1 MPKKRRNGHS
11 PGRGPPHAADIE
23 GSGAMRRAAPQN
35 SGPDPGS
42 IEPGYPRS
50 SAQNR
55 EEIVLS
61 MQEMFS
67 HLDPA
72 VIHLLLSEADF
83 NVENA
88 MDSLLELSNAAETT
102 TQPSGFEMAAALL
115 DRQPRTNQMETSK
128 KISDGFTAPDKVNP
142 QRNQSPETTHLTEE
156 FDYLLDQELG
166 AITALQGPS
175 GTQPAVLD
183 LHPLDVENDSKSGSL
198 SSDSSTTLPGQAHR
212 GASPVNE
219 LSFGGAAC
227 PKENNVSVD
236 FSHLTEDSYSRP
248 SAFKAYCRPGTFPN
262 RTVPT
267 AHPESLHTPA
277 MFWNIKAPVF
287 QPRVGSPGPRFTPVM
302 RPPHPW
308 NGHPFSTA
316 QWLASR
322 PVSQAP
328 LKPSATVPKSWTL
341 PPVSRLILEGPV
353 LVLLRGAPGSGK
365 TTLAS
370 AMLEH
375 NPGGVVLST
384 DEYFTRNGTYHY
396 NPDQLGEAHSW
407 NHVRAKEAFE
417 KGYSPIIIDNT
428 NMQCWEMK
436 PYVSLALKH
445 KYRVLFREPETW
457 WKTKPREL
465 EKRTKHGVTK
475 EKIRRMLEHQDRYV
489 SVQNIMASQPKPTA
503 VFGVDVDVSPQQ
515 PLPGGLNRP
524 DLVGDSRFGGHLSS
538 SLPDVSSVGQN
549 FVRTDAAEG
558 EVDLH
563 SSKESMSSQENIEK
577 QTQPTESPESE
588 LLDGENLDWELDHCI
603 PPSDSTGLDITE
615 DSPCNPDV
623 LEEKTLEV
631 PAPFAESIG
640 QRVRRDRE
648 RGRFAQEVDANQFL
662 NFKLGC
668 DSVTKGTPEDGTE
681 LDGTVKQELLNFVGD
696 WPSESLEQRGQRSQR
711 SAPPTLIKHLDE
723 ETPSHVDPSCSTYER
738 TVECFEESSLNK
750 TEFLNDLDLLQGKDV
765 KKIRKAGESSLS
777 SLARDEQELSLRT
790 EVRNAGQVLPDN
802 VLECEILSESST
814 DPKSKDDSLPQP
826 QNPSREIEKDENECK
841 RAPEMVE
848 ADSEELSTSKG
859 RIDVQT
865 EDLEVMENYNLSLT
879 PDDKTMS
886 SSRCEADQNA
896 ESSKEKRKGSGRKT
910 GKSCRLALTFTNQS
924 SFSACLQEGSPAASP
939 QLPDLMPPPQL
950 EPPLLTTC
958 HSASVQTDPL
968 DFSLLWRINQKSCEL
983 DCSAPGLL
991 ILHGNPLSFV
1001 PKTNE
1006 DKTSGHQVPY
1016 RVCHEKGSQVEEC
1029 DLGELPLKQQSLEM
1043 LRQHFKHVPIETL
1056 EDLYE
1061 KCHQDI
1067 DWTTNLL
1074 LDSGVELYRDD
1085 GIEQEDED
1093 KDAEDNPVS
1102 LDAQEFKDKEGA
1114 CASEITGH
1122 VPATM
1127 PREESRV
1134 DGMMMTEQASKDGAD
1149 ALVSLVPGTAATC
1162 CATSSTD
1169 GADPEDSARL
1179 DQSEGNQASDQDQ
1192 KAQLD
1197 PTLDLPEERDTDA
1210 VGSESTPRSSSI
1222 EHLDQPYVE
1231 PGAPQDPC
1239 VSQISV
1245 QDLAF
1250 SEISVET
1257 SYQDCGERLEGWIK
1271 EEEQEQV
1278 RQEREEEDRVTKE
1291 EVEAITRS
1299 LLAQLED
1306 LESKKEEERS
1316 VQGKSGPL
1324 DIQMLELKLPTELAL
1339 QLTEL
1344 FGPVGISPGEFSPED
1359 CSVQMD
1365 LNLAKLL
1372 HQKWKETIQERHRQA
1387 ALSYHLLQESSVHW
1401 GETQQVTAGQRDSAA
1416 QFLIGADGY
1425 SSLSNQSN
1433 IQESFPYM
1441 DHWNVSRPPVSLRNI
1456 MFEEQVMQESLE
1468 KSRLS
1473 GPDLEKKD
1481 GAAILKEKH
1490 LFTLFPTINRHFLR
1504 DIFRDNNYSL
1514 EQTEQFLHTLLDDG
1528 PVKNVVAADVSSER
1542 TETHRA
1548 HSKERKWKQKNEE
1561 AEIAQFQDTED
1572 PEYEDFRTEAML
1584 QRRRQQESFDKAAE
1598 AYRQGRKDVA
1608 SFYAQQGHLHG
1619 QKMKEANHRA
1629 AVQIFERVNATLLP
1643 QNVLDLHGLHVDEA
1657 LLHLQQVL
1665 TKKTSEWQQ
1674 GLCRPQL
1681 SIITGRG
1688 NHSQGGVARVRPA
1701 VQDYLKSQHYRYSEP
1716 KLGLILVTL
1725 H

>member
-750 TEFLNDLDLLQGKDV
+750 TEFLNDLDLL
-765 KKIRKAGESSLS
+765 
-777 SLARDEQELSLRT
+777 
-790 EVRNAGQVLPDN
+790 
-802 VLECEILSESST
+802 
-814 DPKSKDDSLPQP
+814 
-826 QNPSREIEKDENECK
+826 EIEKDENECK

-1093 KDAEDNPVS
+1093 KDAEDNP
-1102 LDAQEFKDKEGA
+1102 
-1114 CASEITGH
+1114 
-1122 VPATM
+1122 
-1127 PREESRV
+1127 
-1134 DGMMMTEQASKDGAD
+1134 ASKDGAD

-1387 ALSYHLLQESSVHW
+1387 ALSYHLLQEN
-1401 GETQQVTAGQRDSAA
+1401 
-1416 QFLIGADGY
+1416 GY

-1701 VQDYLKSQHYRYSEP
+1701 VQDYLKSQHYRYIHLNSFF
-1716 KLGLILVTL
+1716 
-1725 H
+1725 

>member
-1 MPKKRRNGHS
+1 MNVHS
-11 PGRGPPHAADIE
+11 
-23 GSGAMRRAAPQN
+23 Q
-35 SGPDPGS
+35 
-42 IEPGYPRS
+42 
-50 SAQNR
+50 
-55 EEIVLS
+55 LS
-61 MQEMFS
+61 CPCIS
-67 HLDPA
+67 
-72 VIHLLLSEADF
+72 
-83 NVENA
+83 VENA

-503 VFGVDVDVSPQQ
+503 VFGVDVDVSPHLLLIIYSCRQ

-615 DSPCNPDV
+615 D
-623 LEEKTLEV
+623 K
-631 PAPFAESIG
+631 
-640 QRVRRDRE
+640 
-648 RGRFAQEVDANQFL
+648 
-662 NFKLGC
+662 
-668 DSVTKGTPEDGTE
+668 DGTE

-1372 HQKWKETIQERHRQA
+1372 HQKWKETIQ
-1387 ALSYHLLQESSVHW
+1387 
-1401 GETQQVTAGQRDSAA
+1401 
-1416 QFLIGADGY
+1416 
-1425 SSLSNQSN
+1425 
-1433 IQESFPYM
+1433 
-1441 DHWNVSRPPVSLRNI
+1441 
-1456 MFEEQVMQESLE
+1456 
-1468 KSRLS
+1468 SRLS

-1701 VQDYLKSQHYRYSEP
+1701 VQDYLKSQHYRYIHLNSFF
-1716 KLGLILVTL
+1716 
-1725 H
+1725 